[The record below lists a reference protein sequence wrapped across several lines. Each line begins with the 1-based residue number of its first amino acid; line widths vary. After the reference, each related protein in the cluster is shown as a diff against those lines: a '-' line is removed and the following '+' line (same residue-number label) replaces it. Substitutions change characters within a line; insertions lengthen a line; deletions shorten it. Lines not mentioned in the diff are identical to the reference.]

1 MNQHARDA
9 VTRGATLLDQFF
21 TYNGETEDWAVYI
34 DREALNIAFPW
45 ACVLGQLAPMMSS
58 AAQEVPSEALF
69 SDAWNALKLNLSIAD
84 PEDDFFTAHDDD
96 VELLERARQSWY
108 GFDDSEHFGPEELDE
123 AWLNELMERE
133 HAGTSQD

>member
-34 DREALNIAFPW
+34 DREALNMSLPW
-45 ACVLGQLAPMMSS
+45 SCVLGQLAPVMTS
-58 AAQEVPSEALF
+58 AAQEVSGEPLF
-69 SDAWNALKLNLSIAD
+69 SDAWTALELNVSIAD
-84 PEDDFFTAHDDD
+84 PEDDFFTAHVDDAGLI
-96 VELLERARQSWY
+96 EGARQSWY
-108 GFDDSEHFGPEELDE
+108 GFDDSEHFAHKELDE
-123 AWLNELMERE
+123 AWLNELKERE